1 MLIRNESGA
10 IPGAA
15 LYIIN
20 LFNRKIGD
28 FRKNFDRKYR
38 ETILSVEIFTILVY
52 QKLLHTYS
60 TPSAFT

>member
-15 LYIIN
+15 LYCMNLIN
-20 LFNRKIGD
+20 RVIGG

-38 ETILSVEIFTILVY
+38 LTILSVEIFTILVY
-52 QKLLHTYS
+52 QK
-60 TPSAFT
+60 